1 MKNKHNKKSNPK
13 KPLNKALQLTGI
25 TAQMGVTIYLFVM
38 LGEWLDTTYNNN
50 EKGFVIVTTLVGVSV
65 SLYLVL
71 KQTNKLNQ

>member
-1 MKNKHNKKSNPK
+1 MRNKKPQK
-13 KPLNKALQLTGI
+13 KPLNKAFQLTGI

-38 LGEWLDTTYNNN
+38 LGEWLDAAYNSNK
-50 EKGFVIVTTLVGVSV
+50 KGFVIVTTLVGVAV